1 VPVPKEKGA
10 KNMSGHLQ
18 GFLGFLD
25 LLAEG
30 ERRHAELIA
39 GRRFEPA
46 LRPVPAPAKV
56 VKFPLTGHQK
66 ARLFGVAA
74 KSTVP
79 SEH

>member
-1 VPVPKEKGA
+1 
-10 KNMSGHLQ
+10 MSGRFQ
-18 GFLGFLD
+18 GFLDFLD

-46 LRPVPAPAKV
+46 QRAAARV

-66 ARLFGVAA
+66 ARLFQAGAEPRVQ
-74 KSTVP
+74 SR
-79 SEH
+79 

>member
-1 VPVPKEKGA
+1 
-10 KNMSGHLQ
+10 MSGHLQ

-46 LRPVPAPAKV
+46 LKAVPAAARV
-56 VKFPLTGHQK
+56 IKFPLTGHQK
-66 ARLFGVAA
+66 ARLFGAA
-74 KSTVP
+74 VTSTVP
-79 SEH
+79 SER

>member
-1 VPVPKEKGA
+1 MA
-10 KNMSGHLQ
+10 MNGHLQ

-46 LRPVPAPAKV
+46 LQPVAGRAKV
-56 VKFPLTGHQK
+56 LKFPLTGSQK
-66 ARLFGVAA
+66 ARLSGTAA
-74 KSTVP
+74 KARVSA
-79 SEH
+79 EH

>member
-1 VPVPKEKGA
+1 M
-10 KNMSGHLQ
+10 NGHLQ

-30 ERRHAELIA
+30 DRRHAELIA

-46 LRPVPAPAKV
+46 LQPARAPAAV
-56 VKFPLTGHQK
+56 LKFPLTGHQK
-66 ARLFGVAA
+66 ARLFGTAA
-74 KSTVP
+74 QARVS

>member
-1 VPVPKEKGA
+1 
-10 KNMSGHLQ
+10 MSGHLQ
-18 GFLGFLD
+18 GFLDFLD

-46 LRPVPAPAKV
+46 LQPVPTSARV

-66 ARLFGVAA
+66 ARLFEAAA
-74 KSTVP
+74 KPKVS

>member
-1 VPVPKEKGA
+1 
-10 KNMSGHLQ
+10 MSGHLQ

-25 LLAEG
+25 LMAEG

-46 LRPVPAPAKV
+46 LQPVPAPAKV
-56 VKFPLTGHQK
+56 IKFPLTGNQK
-66 ARLFGVAA
+66 GRLFGAA
-74 KSTVP
+74 VKSTVP

>member
-1 VPVPKEKGA
+1 
-10 KNMSGHLQ
+10 MSGHLQ

-46 LRPVPAPAKV
+46 LQPVPAPARV
-56 VKFPLTGHQK
+56 IKFPLTGHQK
-66 ARLFGVAA
+66 ARLFEAA
-74 KSTVP
+74 AQPRVS

>member
-1 VPVPKEKGA
+1 M
-10 KNMSGHLQ
+10 NGHLQ

-46 LRPVPAPAKV
+46 LQPVVAPAKV
-56 VKFPLTGHQK
+56 LKFPLTGSQK
-66 ARLFGVAA
+66 GRLFGIAA
-74 KSTVP
+74 QAKVP
-79 SEH
+79 AEH

>member
-1 VPVPKEKGA
+1 
-10 KNMSGHLQ
+10 MSGRFQ

-46 LRPVPAPAKV
+46 QRAVAAGKV

-66 ARLFGVAA
+66 ARLFQQGVE
-74 KSTVP
+74 SRVQ
-79 SEH
+79 SRN

>member
-1 VPVPKEKGA
+1 
-10 KNMSGHLQ
+10 MSGHLQ

-46 LRPVPAPAKV
+46 PTAARVL
-56 VKFPLTGHQK
+56 KFPLTGHQK
-66 ARLFGVAA
+66 ARLFKAVAGP
-74 KSTVP
+74 KVS
-79 SEH
+79 SQH

>member
-1 VPVPKEKGA
+1 
-10 KNMSGHLQ
+10 MSGHLQ

-46 LRPVPAPAKV
+46 LQPAVPAAKV

-66 ARLFGVAA
+66 ARLFQAGA
-74 KSTVP
+74 KPKVQSG
-79 SEH
+79 H

>member
-1 VPVPKEKGA
+1 
-10 KNMSGHLQ
+10 MSGHLQ

-46 LRPVPAPAKV
+46 LQPVPAPAKV
-56 VKFPLTGHQK
+56 IKFPLTGNQK
-66 ARLFGVAA
+66 ARLFEAAA
-74 KSTVP
+74 KSRVS